1 MNDEIEL
8 LRDKLEKLIAVTESL
23 VDCEVVSLSEELDKL
38 ISNYYSQNL
47 WV

>member
-8 LRDKLEKLIAVTESL
+8 LRDKLEKLIVVTESL

-38 ISNYYSQNL
+38 IPNYYSQNL
-47 WV
+47 